1 MSKRTPTLI
10 IGGLVAAVVIFT
22 VVLWSAQKMAE
33 PAVVSADDLAVI
45 PLGGKVGVVAQITA
59 IEGSTLTIQVLQ
71 GKDYSERT
79 HMLLQVQRGKDFLA
93 MGSESDVKVGAIARF
108 DAVKTGVNALR
119 LNQMTILTGMYKGP
133 PPN

>member
-22 VVLWSAQKMAE
+22 VGLWSVQKMAE
-33 PAVVSADDLAVI
+33 PPMVSADDLAVI
-45 PLGGKVGVVAQITA
+45 PIGGKVGVVAQITA
-59 IEGSTLTIQVLQ
+59 IDGSTLMIQVLQ

-79 HMLLQVQRGKDFLA
+79 NMLLQAQRGKDFLA
-93 MGSESDVKVGAIARF
+93 MGTESDIKVGAIARF
-108 DAVKTGVNALR
+108 DAVKTGVNAMR
-119 LNQMTILTGMYKGP
+119 LNQITILTGMYKGP

>member
-10 IGGLVAAVVIFT
+10 IGGLVLAVVIFT

-33 PAVVSADDLAVI
+33 PPITNADDLAVI
-45 PLGGKVGVVAQITA
+45 PIQGKVGVVGQITA
-59 IEGSTLTIQVLQ
+59 IEGNTLTIQVLQ

-79 HMLLQVQRGKDFLA
+79 NILLQAQRGKDFLA
-93 MGSESDVKVGAIARF
+93 MGTESDIKVGAIARF
-108 DAVKTGVNALR
+108 DAVKTGANAVQ
-119 LNQMTILTGMYKGP
+119 LNQITILTGYYKGP